1 MRVTVEL
8 SYEMSKVFG
17 SARLEISDVRNV
29 SELVDKARARLGSG
43 IDEQLSHAAIVVNGV
58 MINHSRGMRT
68 KLSDGDIVSFVK
80 AAAGG

>member
-17 SARLEISDVRNV
+17 SERLEIADVRNV
-29 SELVDKARARLGSG
+29 SELVDKARAVLGSSV
-43 IDEQLSHAAIVVNGV
+43 DEQLSHVAIVVNGV

>member
-17 SARLEISDVRNV
+17 TERMVIEDVRTV
-29 SELVDKARARLGSG
+29 AELVDKARAAVGDT
-43 IDEQLSHAAIVVNGV
+43 IDEHISHAAVVVNGV
-58 MINHSRGMRT
+58 MINHRRGMRT
-68 KLSDGDIVSFVK
+68 KLADGDIVSFVK